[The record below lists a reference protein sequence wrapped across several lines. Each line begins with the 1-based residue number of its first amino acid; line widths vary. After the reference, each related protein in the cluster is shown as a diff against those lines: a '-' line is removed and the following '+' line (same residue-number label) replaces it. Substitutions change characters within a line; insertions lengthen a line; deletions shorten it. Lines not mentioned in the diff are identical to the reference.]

1 MGCRGE
7 RLWRGTGAWG
17 TQKGH
22 GRVQRGTKGME
33 EAQKKV
39 QWGTEGALRGAEGV
53 WRVQRPWRGMEGW
66 LPLAKS

>member
-1 MGCRGE
+1 M
-7 RLWRGTGAWG
+7 
-17 TQKGH
+17 
-22 GRVQRGTKGME
+22 QRGTKGME

-39 QWGTEGALRGAEGV
+39 QWETEGALRGAEGV